1 MKKHISHSL
10 QLIKANMKYE
20 KYEVMWTKVSDLV
33 RSTTNNSAD
42 YDEKYIKITSFQTLI
57 YR

>member
-1 MKKHISHSL
+1 
-10 QLIKANMKYE
+10 MKYE